1 MIRIKKFK
9 VDEYTSVHKED
20 TVIIRLV
27 VNYKTIRY
35 NFDIPYNDMTK
46 YIKEINNYNNRTHDL
61 IVLTDSK
68 NKFIGLENERR
79 VINRGA
85 SIDKF
90 YDKPFEPINMI
101 NYNRFNCF
109 TQLDGITT
117 LVGMSGAG
125 KTWNALQMLPVFA
138 NYFDKIAYLN
148 YELSHRDI
156 IIRFND
162 LFPAGHKRDNTLNKL
177 FIKTGVMTSL
187 DIAEILEDMNV
198 KDDEKI
204 VFIIDN
210 VGSVIGQEDNV
221 WKKQN
226 EFIKE
231 IDNLAKEHEY
241 HVLALTQIIKDHNLS
256 VFNETGE
263 IKDTITMSIMSGSIM
278 LGNLSRS
285 VLFTAYNH
293 ETEEFKVKVL
303 KRGTG
308 IYYHDLDPKE
318 IKNEYIK
325 R

>member
-1 MIRIKKFK
+1 MTRIKKFK
-9 VDEYTSVHKED
+9 VDEITSIHQED
-20 TVIIRLV
+20 NVIIRLI

-35 NFDIPYNDMTK
+35 NIDIPFEETSK
-46 YIKEINNYNNRTHDL
+46 YIKEITNYNNRTHDL
-61 IVLTDSK
+61 IVLTNSK
-68 NKFIGLENERR
+68 NKFIGLEDERR

-90 YDKPFEPINMI
+90 YDEPFPPIDMI
-101 NYNRFNCF
+101 NYNKFNLF

-156 IIRFND
+156 ILRFNE
-162 LFPAGHKRDNTLNKL
+162 LFPAGYKRDTTLSKL
-177 FIKTGVMTSL
+177 FIKIGVMTSL

-231 IDNLAKEHEY
+231 IDNLAKEHGY
-241 HVLALTQIIKDHNLS
+241 HVLALTQIIKDHKLS
-256 VFNETGE
+256 FFDEIGE
-263 IKDTITMSIMSGSIM
+263 IKDSITMSIMSGSIM

-293 ETEEFKVKVL
+293 ETEKFKVKVL

-308 IYYHDLDPKE
+308 IYYYDLDPKE